1 MKRIAVEEHFSTLE
15 YVNDIRA
22 RKDYP
27 KTGTIKDR
35 NNRDLD
41 VVWFSPDFYMPTYA
55 EYGKK
60 LIDTGDIRLREMEE
74 TGIDMQ
80 VLSLSVPGPDAF
92 DASTGSEVARK
103 TNDAL
108 YKIVKEYPKKF
119 AGLAAVAPQ
128 DPARAADELERA
140 VNDLGLK
147 GAKINSNIGGE
158 YLDNEKYWVLLERAE
173 RLGVPLY
180 IHPKAPSPDILKP
193 FLPYPPLAGSM
204 WGFSVDAG
212 LHAMRLICSGVFD
225 QYPGLKIILG
235 HLGEAIPFWLWRI
248 DNRWEEGE
256 YSLVPKVRKLL
267 RKPSQYF
274 KDNFY
279 VTTSGNFWETAF
291 MCAYSA
297 LGADKIMFAVDYPF
311 ESNKPAVE
319 FMDATPIP
327 ESHREKIYHSNAEE
341 VFSL

>member
-15 YVNDIRA
+15 YVNYIRS
-22 RKDYP
+22 REDYP
-27 KTGTIKDR
+27 KTGKIKDR

-60 LIDTGDIRLREMEE
+60 LVDTAEIRLREMEE

-92 DASTGSEVARK
+92 DASTGSQVARK

-128 DPARAADELERA
+128 DPVGAADELERA

-158 YLDNEKYWVLLERAE
+158 YLDGGKYRVLLERAE
-173 RLGVPLY
+173 RLGVPIY

-193 FLPYPPLAGSM
+193 FLSYPPLAGSM

-225 QYPGLKIILG
+225 QLPGLKIILG

-256 YSLVPKVRKLL
+256 YSLAPKVGKLL
-267 RKPSQYF
+267 KKPSQYF

-297 LGADKIMFAVDYPF
+297 LGADRIMFAVDYPF
-311 ESNKPAVE
+311 EANKPAVE

-327 ESHREKIYHSNAEE
+327 ESDKEKIYQLNAEKI
-341 VFSL
+341 FSL

>member
-1 MKRIAVEEHFSTLE
+1 MKIIAVEEHFSTPE
-15 YVNDIRA
+15 YLSYIRS

-27 KTGTIKDR
+27 KTGTAKDM
-35 NNRDLD
+35 NQNDMAA
-41 VVWFSPDFYMPTYA
+41 VWFSPDFYMPISA

-60 LIDTGDIRLREMEE
+60 LIDVAEIRLRDMEE

-80 VLSLSVPGPDAF
+80 LLSLSVPGPDAF
-92 DASTGSEVARK
+92 DASVGSDIASK

-108 YKIVKEYPKKF
+108 YKITREYPEKF

-128 DPARAADELERA
+128 DPVGAADELERA
-140 VNDLGLK
+140 VNDLGFK
-147 GAKINSNIGGE
+147 GTKINSNIGGE
-158 YLDNEKYWVLLERAE
+158 YLDDEKYWVLLERAE
-173 RLGVPLY
+173 RLGVPIY
-180 IHPKAPSPDILKP
+180 IHPKAPSPEMLKP
-193 FLPYPPLAGSM
+193 FMTYPALTGSM

-225 QYPGLKIILG
+225 KYPGLKIVLG

-256 YSLVPKVRKLL
+256 YSLAPKVRKLMK
-267 RKPSQYF
+267 KPSQYF

-297 LGADKIMFAVDYPF
+297 LGADRIMFAVDYPF
-311 ESNKPAVE
+311 EPNKPAVE
-319 FMDATPIP
+319 FMEALPIP
-327 ESHREKIYHSNAEE
+327 ESDKEKINHSNAEK